1 MVFTGFFNFL
11 EIWGVSF
18 ISRDKVQYTLGPA
31 QNEQSDAHKCARSSQ
46 VHVVTEFFNIVVS
59 EKAPAGNKLFARST
73 RVFVVTELVVS
84 GTQCNTITQGL
95 DYIHDKEMTTY
106 LLAST
111 VDNTKSSDTVH
122 HALGLDADAL
132 LVFPGVVVLARW
144 DVDVGASARE
154 F

>member
-1 MVFTGFFNFL
+1 MQPG
-11 EIWGVSF
+11 I
-18 ISRDKVQYTLGPA
+18 
-31 QNEQSDAHKCARSSQ
+31 
-46 VHVVTEFFNIVVS
+46 
-59 EKAPAGNKLFARST
+59 
-73 RVFVVTELVVS
+73 VVTELVVS
-84 GTQCNTITQGL
+84 VTQCNTITQGL
-95 DYIHDKEMTTY
+95 DYIHDKETRTY